1 MDSPSVWGDGD
12 GGPGA
17 GSSGDQA
24 HHLSVFNTR
33 PF

>member
-1 MDSPSVWGDGD
+1 MDSPSVWDDGD